1 MWQVWANKL
10 LPKALKSCPK
20 SNKSPNL
27 VTLQMSNFYLK
38 RIWAK
43 QGTNSFCWKTKHFF
57 NFQKVWHSLEIFLQN
72 VAAAAAS
79 DVDAGIIVI
88 RFEKIFWCQRFLSSC
103 PAAAA
108 EHHNYYPCCTHQ
120 GTCALAPIKVSRGPR
135 VTRLGEFCTL
145 GNFFKPLTTINLP
158 KSLTFLGNFRK
169 AVKILNLR
177 KEKVFL
183 FKNSDQ
189 AE

>member
-1 MWQVWANKL
+1 M
-10 LPKALKSCPK
+10 
-20 SNKSPNL
+20 
-27 VTLQMSNFYLK
+27 VTLLNWQL
-38 RIWAK
+38 
-43 QGTNSFCWKTKHFF
+43 NS
-57 NFQKVWHSLEIFLQN
+57 
-72 VAAAAAS
+72 
-79 DVDAGIIVI
+79 
-88 RFEKIFWCQRFLSSC
+88 
-103 PAAAA
+103 
-108 EHHNYYPCCTHQ
+108 
-120 GTCALAPIKVSRGPR
+120 
-135 VTRLGEFCTL
+135 VTRWGVFCTL